1 MKKFIISGED
11 ANLIKS
17 LRLANNLK
25 FKSEESKMIYDEMVS
40 YEDLEEQEKPKPNM
54 LKLLAS
60 MISKYDENVK
70 GVNFSNFHTKG
81 KLDKSKYYTLV
92 ECILQ
97 YIDGSLKDYKDKVG
111 FIDTYKKYTE
121 FLKKHEKGL
130 YLLSE
135 EYYKKPYIMEGLII
149 ILYEF
154 TVEWIPLLVK
164 HIRFGE
170 SVFSPEFESSYAY
183 LNMLSVVAKS
193 ITDSKEFS
201 KFVSADK
208 TKKLVEKIEFG
219 IDEEYSN
226 VVIDR
231 PELLKLK
238 SESLALYSAFVQE
251 GYFDMIAGL
260 FEKLVVVSYMS
271 KATTLTMNRRLE
283 LVSKFIEIITNPD
296 GNKAIS
302 LLESFDKNEMSELI
316 IRRAEARVSYDSNIE
331 NNPFTI

>member
-1 MKKFIISGED
+1 MKKFIVSGED

-17 LRLANNLK
+17 LRLSNNLA
-25 FKSEESKMIYDEMVS
+25 FKSEESKMIYDEIVAYS
-40 YEDLEEQEKPKPNM
+40 EFEEQERPKPNM

-81 KLDKSKYYTLV
+81 KLDKSKYYNLV
-92 ECILQ
+92 ECVQQ
-97 YIDGSLKDYKDKVG
+97 YIEGSLKDYKDKVS
-111 FIDTYKKYTE
+111 FIDTYMKFTE
-121 FLKKHEKGL
+121 FLKKQEKGL

-170 SVFSPEFESSYAY
+170 SIFNVEFESSYPY
-183 LNMLSVVAKS
+183 LNLLSVVSKS
-193 ITDSKEFS
+193 IVDSKEFS
-201 KFVSADK
+201 KFVSSDK

-226 VVIDR
+226 IVIDR
-231 PELLKLK
+231 PELLKIK

-271 KATTLTMNRRLE
+271 KATVLSMNKRME
-283 LVSKFIEIITNPD
+283 LISKFIEIITNPD
-296 GNKAIS
+296 GSKAIT
-302 LLESFDKNEMSELI
+302 LLEQFDQGDISELI

>member
-1 MKKFIISGED
+1 MKKFIVSGED

-17 LRLANNLK
+17 LRLSNNLA
-25 FKSEESKMIYDEMVS
+25 FKSEESKMIYDEIVAYS
-40 YEDLEEQEKPKPNM
+40 EFEEQERPKPNM

-81 KLDKSKYYTLV
+81 KLDKSKYYNLV
-92 ECILQ
+92 ECVQQ
-97 YIDGSLKDYKDKVG
+97 YIEGSLKDYKDKVS
-111 FIDTYKKYTE
+111 FIDTYIKFIE
-121 FLKKHEKGL
+121 FLKKQEKGL

-170 SVFSPEFESSYAY
+170 SIFNVEFESSYPY
-183 LNMLSVVAKS
+183 LNLLSVVSKS
-193 ITDSKEFS
+193 IVDSKEFS
-201 KFVSADK
+201 KFVSSDK

-226 VVIDR
+226 IVIDR
-231 PELLKLK
+231 PELLKIK

-271 KATTLTMNRRLE
+271 KATVLSMNKRME
-283 LVSKFIEIITNPD
+283 LISKFIEIITNPD
-296 GNKAIS
+296 GSKAIT
-302 LLESFDKNEMSELI
+302 LLEQFDQGDISELI